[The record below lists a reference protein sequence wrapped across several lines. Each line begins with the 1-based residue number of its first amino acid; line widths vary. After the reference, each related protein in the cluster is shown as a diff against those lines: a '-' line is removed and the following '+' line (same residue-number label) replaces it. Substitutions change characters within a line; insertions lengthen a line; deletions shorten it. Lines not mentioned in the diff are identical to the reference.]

1 MSADFVAYF
10 KNEIDEVQTYAREH
24 RQGND
29 KNRAELDRRIS
40 IMLRRFHPSIQ
51 RALATPSENPN
62 VEARRQEHLKWKR
75 IFLKFTSW
83 IKILVIVLTTLLI
96 LAIGYYGSG
105 SAGSQLAYKCYFAV
119 AIAVFAAAG
128 FVLYRFKKST
138 KEFLIEN
145 ILVFSPD

>member
-10 KNEIDEVQTYAREH
+10 KYEMDEVQTYAREH

-29 KNRAELDRRIS
+29 KNRRELDRRIS

-51 RALATPSENPN
+51 RSLATPSENPD
-62 VEARRQEHLKWKR
+62 VEARRKEHLKWKQ
-75 IFLKFTSW
+75 IFLKLTSW
-83 IKILVIVLTTLLI
+83 IKMMVIVMTTLLI
-96 LAIGYYGSG
+96 LAIGYFGSG
-105 SAGSQLAYKCYFAV
+105 SEGSQLAYKCYFLVAAV
-119 AIAVFAAAG
+119 IFVTTW

-145 ILVFSPD
+145 ILAFSPD